1 MPAAGTLPDALR
13 VQHGDRVPSTDLPSP
28 VSATAPRRPSFA
40 TRAKDFGAA
49 VLAALWKNWFL
60 VGVVIVIVLAYFFP
74 QVGKSHGYI
83 RSEYTV
89 KYGAVMIIFFISGLG
104 LKSQVLVKGLLSWR
118 QHLIIQLVS
127 FGAIPAI
134 CFGLS
139 RLMAL
144 TPMDDALVA
153 GFVVC
158 STMPTTI
165 SSNVIMTAAAAGN
178 EAISLI
184 NATLG
189 NILGIVV
196 SPLLLL
202 LYLGART
209 KVDFARIFIDIP
221 ITVIGPLILGQILR
235 FTVPSFVA
243 KITKTVNT
251 SSISSCMLLLL
262 VFSTFCDTFESQKHN
277 GGAIDPGS
285 LLTMI
290 ALIFVVIY
298 PVFLYL
304 CFSIGRLLKFP
315 RPDAISIAYC
325 GSTKTLSLGIPL
337 IGIIYKGDPN
347 IGMYS
352 LPLLIYHA
360 TQLFVGGWAVARFRR
375 WVGEG
380 MSSEAV
386 TDGSDEVP
394 MVMVRRTSSE
404 SAGSSASSR
413 RSARGSEDGSMH
425 DRKRRLS
432 VNGSME
438 RKA

>member
-1 MPAAGTLPDALR
+1 MPAAGSGPDALR
-13 VQHGDRVPSTDLPSP
+13 VQHGNRVPSTDLPSP
-28 VSATAPRRPSFA
+28 VSATSPRRPSFA

-60 VGVVIVIVLAYFFP
+60 VGVVVVIVLAYLFP

-196 SPLLLL
+196 
-202 LYLGART
+202 
-209 KVDFARIFIDIP
+209 DFARIFIDIP

-235 FTVPSFVA
+235 FTVPAIVA

-298 PVFLYL
+298 PAFLYL

-380 MSSEAV
+380 TSSEAV
-386 TDGSDEVP
+386 TDGS
-394 MVMVRRTSSE
+394 
-404 SAGSSASSR
+404 G
-413 RSARGSEDGSMH
+413 RGA
-425 DRKRRLS
+425 
-432 VNGSME
+432 NGC
-438 RKA
+438 R